1 MTVQSGDQ
9 SLPSSLRGQST
20 VLGIVLLIGM
30 VAVGSTA
37 LFLVATDS
45 ISSVEQDAEHDRV
58 ESGFVELSQQMEAAS
73 SSNDIPQS
81 MDMDVGEHGAVV
93 MNEAGTLRIEGGDG
107 NESDGNY
114 VNETLD
120 IGAIEYTG
128 DDGTKIAYQAGGVFR
143 ETGEET
149 QVVSA
154 PPIEYDDDSETLS
167 FPIIKTQNEAEL
179 TSGQVTAVHNETN
192 PMHNVSVV
200 ENDSVTVEV
209 TSEYYRG
216 WENYF
221 ESQGGAST
229 VQDVEVHDD
238 DTGTVTAEYGFR
250 QVSDAF
256 KSGAVHA
263 ADDIEGNRGDDV
275 ESERSIYPPL
285 DDEVNRY
292 INQTKDDEEVLDP
305 FDEEYIEDDVSKLE
319 DGTYYTDDMSDEHL
333 DFNLSEGNATLVIDD
348 SIYAGTDEIIT
359 VSEYED
365 GNSLS
370 IYLEGDLDID
380 SGKICVTDGKDCT
393 ENKEGTGSVIQ
404 TVVSSDSRIEFN
416 QGGSPRYEGVI
427 YAGGGKVNDE
437 EDAEWEHSSGCEEQ
451 VCVHS
456 NPDFY
461 GSLVATSVYIQGGG
475 GGLDFEYD
483 DNLKNEELSIYPDP
497 DMLPPQL
504 TYLNVAEQRVD
515 INVE

>member
-9 SLPSSLRGQST
+9 SRSSSIRGQST

-73 SSNDIPQS
+73 TSGDIPQS

-167 FPIIKTQNEAEL
+167 FPIIKTQNEADL

-229 VQDVEVHDD
+229 VQDVEIHDD
-238 DTGTVTAEYGFR
+238 ETGTVTAEYGFR

-256 KSGAVHA
+256 RTGAIYA
-263 ADDIEGNRGDDV
+263 ADEVGGSHGDEI
-275 ESERSIYPPL
+275 ESERAIYPPL
-285 DDEVNRY
+285 DDEINQY
-292 INQTKDDEEVLDP
+292 INSTKDDGDALDP
-305 FDEEYIEDDVSKLE
+305 LDENNENEEGKLE
-319 DGTYYTDDMSDEHL
+319 DGIYYTEGISESDHL
-333 DFNLSEGNATLVIDD
+333 DFDLSKGNVTLVVDGDINADD
-348 SIYAGTDEIIT
+348 RTIT
-359 VSEYED
+359 VSEYSED
-365 GNSLS
+365 NNLD
-370 IYLEGDLDID
+370 IYLSGDYNADGGGD
-380 SGKICVTDGKDCT
+380 TCVEYNKDCN
-393 ENKEGTGSVIQ
+393 ENEHGSSSVIQ
-404 TVVSSDSRIEFN
+404 MVASSESNILFGT
-416 QGGSPRYEGVI
+416 GGGPRFEGVI
-427 YAGGGKVNDE
+427 YAGGGEVDE
-437 EDAEWEHSSGCEEQ
+437 DYWEENSSCGEQ
-451 VCVHS
+451 VCVQS
-456 NPDFY
+456 NPNFY
-461 GSLVATSVYIQGGG
+461 GSLVASSVSINSN
-475 GGLDFEYD
+475 LDFEYD
-483 DNLKNEELSIYPDP
+483 EGLEDEELSIYPDP
-497 DMLPPQL
+497 DALPPQL